1 MAETSD
7 TQSARVVFVTGA
19 SQGIGRV
26 IAETFADG
34 GDTVVLAAR
43 NEAKLQE
50 VADAIEA
57 GGGRA
62 LVMPT
67 DVTDPTSVE
76 DAVSATLEQHDH
88 IDAVVANSG
97 IGGPSGVL
105 WELDPDEW
113 DHTFAVNVRGVF
125 LTARAILPSMIERR
139 AGSLVVIG
147 SISGKRPLYG
157 RTAYGSTKAA
167 LVGLVRTLATEAGPF
182 GIRVNLLSPGFVE
195 GPRLDWVMA
204 AQAEARKIDIAEVR
218 REFEAESPLGRLTT
232 AQDIAN
238 TALHLVSEQSA
249 AITGADINVNSG
261 VVMY

>member
-1 MAETSD
+1 MSEN
-7 TQSARVVFVTGA
+7 ARVVVVTGA

-26 IAETFADG
+26 IARTFALG

-43 NEAKLQE
+43 NREKLDE
-50 VADAIEA
+50 VATAIRA
-57 GGGRA
+57 DGGEC
-62 LVMPT
+62 LVVPT
-67 DVTDPTSVE
+67 DVTDPASV
-76 DAVSATLEQHDH
+76 DSATAETLSAFGR
-88 IDAVVANSG
+88 IDAVIANSG

-113 DHTFAVNVRGVF
+113 DHTFAVNVKGVF
-125 LTARAILPSMIERR
+125 LTARAMLPSMIERR
-139 AGSLVVIG
+139 SGSIVVIG

-195 GPRLDWVMA
+195 GPRLDWVMK
-204 AQAEARKIDIAEVR
+204 AQAESRNLDVATVR
-218 REFEAESPLGRLTT
+218 AEFESESPLGRLTT
-232 AQDIAN
+232 AQDIAD
-238 TALHLVSEQSA
+238 TATYLVSRQAA
-249 AITGADINVNSG
+249 AITGADVNVNSG

>member
-1 MAETSD
+1 MVESSETG
-7 TQSARVVFVTGA
+7 SARVVFVTGA

-26 IAETFADG
+26 IAESFAER

-43 NEAKLQE
+43 NAGKLEA
-50 VADAIEA
+50 VAKDIETR
-57 GGGRA
+57 GGKT
-62 LVMPT
+62 LVVPT
-67 DVTDPTSVE
+67 DVTDPASV
-76 DAVSATLEQHDH
+76 DHAASVTLKELGR
-88 IDAVVANSG
+88 IDAVIANSG

-113 DHTFAVNVRGVF
+113 DHTFAVNVKGVF
-125 LTARAILPSMIERR
+125 LTARAILPSMIEHRT
-139 AGSLVVIG
+139 GSFVVIG

-204 AQAEARKIDIAEVR
+204 AQAETRNIDVAEVR

-238 TALHLVSEQSA
+238 TAIHLVSERSA

>member
-1 MAETSD
+1 MAETSGG
-7 TQSARVVFVTGA
+7 QSSRVVFVTGA

-26 IAETFADG
+26 IAETFADL
-34 GDTVVLAAR
+34 GDRVVLAAR
-43 NEAKLQE
+43 DEAKLAE
-50 VADAIEA
+50 VAGEIERN
-57 GGGRA
+57 GGRA
-62 LVMPT
+62 LVVPT
-67 DVTDPTSVE
+67 DVTDPTSLSH
-76 DAVSATLEQHDH
+76 AVAVTLKQHGR
-88 IDAVVANSG
+88 IDAVIANSG

-113 DHTFAVNVRGVF
+113 DHTFAVNVKGVF

-139 AGSLVVIG
+139 SGSLVVIG

-182 GIRVNLLSPGFVE
+182 GIRVNLLSPGFVA
-195 GPRLDWVMA
+195 GPRLEWVMA
-204 AQAEARKIDIAEVR
+204 AQAEAREIDVAEVR

-232 AQDIAN
+232 AQDIAD
-238 TALHLVSEQSA
+238 TATHLVSERSA